1 MEKEKKIL
9 VANGEKKALG
19 KILGA
24 SYPTVRTALN
34 GKCDTLLLTKIRKA
48 AIERGGME
56 IKKQKNKL

>member
-9 VANGEKKALG
+9 VEIGEKKALG
-19 KILGA
+19 ILLNA

-34 GKCDTLLLTKIRKA
+34 GKSDTLLLIKIRKA

-56 IKKQKNKL
+56 KI

>member
-9 VANGEKKALG
+9 VAIGEKKALG
-19 KILGA
+19 ILLNA

-34 GKCDTLLLTKIRKA
+34 GKSDTLLLIKIRKA

-56 IKKQKNKL
+56 KI